1 MDKKVAFIGHRN
13 IGFGPIRNKLK
24 LAIEN
29 EIKDGCKN
37 FIMGTHGSFDE
48 LALSVCRELRQSY
61 SDVII
66 EVVITSLKQIEK
78 KLYYSDDLGQDF
90 EKPYSDVCTLIYE
103 IDEAYFKNKIT
114 ISNRKMIDSCSA
126 LICYVNKKHNPSG
139 AKRAMNYAVTKGIRI
154 INLYDEKY
162 EPTFNMTKEEKKE
175 FFDKFFNI

>member
-61 SDVII
+61 SDIII

-78 KLYYSDDLGQDF
+78 K
-90 EKPYSDVCTLIYE
+90 TLL
-103 IDEAYFKNKIT
+103 FRWFGSRFWK
-114 ISNRKMIDSCSA
+114 A
-126 LICYVNKKHNPSG
+126 L
-139 AKRAMNYAVTKGIRI
+139 
-154 INLYDEKY
+154 
-162 EPTFNMTKEEKKE
+162 
-175 FFDKFFNI
+175 